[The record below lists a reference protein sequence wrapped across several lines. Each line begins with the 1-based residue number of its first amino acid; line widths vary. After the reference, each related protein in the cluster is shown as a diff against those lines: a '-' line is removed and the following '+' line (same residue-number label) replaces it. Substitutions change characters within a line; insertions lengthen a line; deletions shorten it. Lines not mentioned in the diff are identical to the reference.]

1 MIFQTSR
8 SLPFAQTNKNCEFL
22 VHGISLEINF
32 LFYLEHLHRF
42 GTLGLLREIPLSMRT
57 LKFSNLPEVEVKSK
71 LISNWLRRL
80 YAMLFKQPK
89 DSLEEWG
96 RLEFRKPTP
105 SREREY
111 TKHGAA
117 S

>member
-1 MIFQTSR
+1 MK
-8 SLPFAQTNKNCEFL
+8 L
-22 VHGISLEINF
+22 
-32 LFYLEHLHRF
+32 
-42 GTLGLLREIPLSMRT
+42 
-57 LKFSNLPEVEVKSK
+57 K

-80 YAMLFKQPK
+80 YAMFFRQPK
-89 DSLEEWG
+89 DSLEEWE

-105 SREREY
+105 PREREY